1 MVGDG
6 QAMDERRAMGAE
18 HYILVARRKR
28 PHDMKVPRIG
38 PQRIPVV
45 VRCEQAWERLYHDT
59 LSNVPPQQLHLIPVA
74 RGKAP
79 ATPLLI
85 TNELLELC
93 PALRPPH
100 STTPDHETEFVAL
113 ILHAELRN
121 KTEKNA
127 PYCVIRHGRFILSI
141 LRPRTPSGAGTLR
154 KEKRPRSR
162 LRPKSG
168 APAKGSAFARG
179 RPTSS
184 GGSSAARPNRE
195 KRHRLAPPGAGSIV
209 GHRQRYLTPS
219 PKRSATAATAS
230 SVTAPHAEHEPSAAP
245 APPRAPLPA
254 SSP

>member
-1 MVGDG
+1 MNCIEKMVGDG

-18 HYILVARRKR
+18 HYILVACRKR

-45 VRCEQAWERLYHDT
+45 VRCEQTWERLYHDT

-74 RGKAP
+74 RGKAS

-100 STTPDHETEFVAL
+100 SATPDHETEFVAL

-127 PYCVIRHGRFILSI
+127 PYCVIRHERFILSI
-141 LRPRTPSGAGTLR
+141 LRPRTLSGAGALR

-162 LRPKSG
+162 LRPESG
-168 APAKGSAFARG
+168 AHAKGSAFAKG
-179 RPTSS
+179 
-184 GGSSAARPNRE
+184 
-195 KRHRLAPPGAGSIV
+195 APDII
-209 GHRQRYLTPS
+209 RR
-219 PKRSATAATAS
+219 
-230 SVTAPHAEHEPSAAP
+230 
-245 APPRAPLPA
+245 
-254 SSP
+254 

>member
-1 MVGDG
+1 MNRIEKMVGDG

-45 VRCEQAWERLYHDT
+45 VRCEQTWERLYHDT

-85 TNELLELC
+85 TNELLELR

-100 STTPDHETEFVAL
+100 SATPDRETEFVAL

-127 PYCVIRHGRFILSI
+127 PYCVIRHERFILSF
-141 LRPRTPSGAGTLR
+141 LRPRTPPGAGTLR

-162 LRPKSG
+162 LRPKSD
-168 APAKGSAFARG
+168 APAKGSAFAKG
-179 RPTSS
+179 
-184 GGSSAARPNRE
+184 
-195 KRHRLAPPGAGSIV
+195 APDII
-209 GHRQRYLTPS
+209 RR
-219 PKRSATAATAS
+219 
-230 SVTAPHAEHEPSAAP
+230 
-245 APPRAPLPA
+245 
-254 SSP
+254 

>member
-18 HYILVARRKR
+18 HYILVACRKR

-45 VRCEQAWERLYHDT
+45 VRCEQTWERLYHDT

-74 RGKAP
+74 RSKAP

-85 TNELLELC
+85 TNELLELR

-100 STTPDHETEFVAL
+100 SATPDHETELVAL

-121 KTEKNA
+121 KTEKSA
-127 PYCVIRHGRFILSI
+127 PYCVIRHERFILSI
-141 LRPRTPSGAGTLR
+141 LCPRTPPGAGTPPQR
-154 KEKRPRSR
+154 EAPPQPAPPKTGRPRSR

-168 APAKGSAFARG
+168 APAKGSAFA
-179 RPTSS
+179 
-184 GGSSAARPNRE
+184 
-195 KRHRLAPPGAGSIV
+195 K
-209 GHRQRYLTPS
+209 
-219 PKRSATAATAS
+219 
-230 SVTAPHAEHEPSAAP
+230 
-245 APPRAPLPA
+245 RAPDIIRR
-254 SSP
+254 

>member
-18 HYILVARRKR
+18 HYILVACSKR

-45 VRCEQAWERLYHDT
+45 VRCEQTWERLYHDT

-74 RGKAP
+74 RGKAS

-100 STTPDHETEFVAL
+100 SATPDHETEFVAL
-113 ILHAELRN
+113 ILHAKLRN
-121 KTEKNA
+121 KTKKNA
-127 PYCVIRHGRFILSI
+127 RYCVIRHERFILSI
-141 LRPRTPSGAGTLR
+141 LRPRTPPGAGTLR
-154 KEKRPRSR
+154 KDPAAGSAQNRAPMQR
-162 LRPKSG
+162 G
-168 APAKGSAFARG
+168 APSQGG

-184 GGSSAARPNRE
+184 GGNSAARRRLKAASPDPAESSSAARPNRE
-195 KRHRLAPPGAGSIV
+195 KRHRLAPPGAGS
-209 GHRQRYLTPS
+209 
-219 PKRSATAATAS
+219 AT
-230 SVTAPHAEHEPSAAP
+230 
-245 APPRAPLPA
+245 
-254 SSP
+254 

>member
-1 MVGDG
+1 MNCIEKMVGDG

-18 HYILVARRKR
+18 HYIPVACRKR

-45 VRCEQAWERLYHDT
+45 VRCEQTWERLYHDT

-85 TNELLELC
+85 TNKLLELR

-100 STTPDHETEFVAL
+100 SATPDHETEFVAL

-121 KTEKNA
+121 KTKKNA
-127 PYCVIRHGRFILSI
+127 SYCVKRHERFILSI
-141 LRPRTPSGAGTLR
+141 LRPRTPPGAGTLR

-168 APAKGSAFARG
+168 APAKGSAFAKG
-179 RPTSS
+179 
-184 GGSSAARPNRE
+184 
-195 KRHRLAPPGAGSIV
+195 APDII
-209 GHRQRYLTPS
+209 RR
-219 PKRSATAATAS
+219 
-230 SVTAPHAEHEPSAAP
+230 
-245 APPRAPLPA
+245 
-254 SSP
+254 

>member
-1 MVGDG
+1 MNRIEKMVGDG

-18 HYILVARRKR
+18 HYILVACRKR

-45 VRCEQAWERLYHDT
+45 VRCEQTWERLYHDT

-85 TNELLELC
+85 TNELLELR

-100 STTPDHETEFVAL
+100 SATPDHETKFVAL

-127 PYCVIRHGRFILSI
+127 PYCVIRHERFILSI
-141 LRPRTPSGAGTLR
+141 LRPRTPPEEGTLR

-168 APAKGSAFARG
+168 AHAKGSAFAKG
-179 RPTSS
+179 
-184 GGSSAARPNRE
+184 
-195 KRHRLAPPGAGSIV
+195 APDII
-209 GHRQRYLTPS
+209 RR
-219 PKRSATAATAS
+219 
-230 SVTAPHAEHEPSAAP
+230 
-245 APPRAPLPA
+245 
-254 SSP
+254 